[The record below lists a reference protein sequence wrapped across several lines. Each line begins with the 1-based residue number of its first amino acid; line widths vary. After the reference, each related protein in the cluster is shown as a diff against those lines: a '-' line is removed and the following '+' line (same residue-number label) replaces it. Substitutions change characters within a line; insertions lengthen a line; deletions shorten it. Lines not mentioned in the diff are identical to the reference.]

1 LTFTDMPEGGFGA
14 VFAAGVSGAKRL
26 ASVGRGGR
34 QPGQLHWVR
43 AIGLDSQGNLY
54 LGEADS
60 GKRVQKFRR
69 AAA

>member
-26 ASVGRGGR
+26 ASVGR
-34 QPGQLHWVR
+34 QPGHLHWVR

-54 LGEADS
+54 PGEVDS